1 MNSPSKSILTAAIV
15 LDVVLIL
22 VFAGIGRDAHHRD
35 QGVLGV
41 FVTAWPFLAGALI
54 GWLAGRVWRAPLRLW
69 SAGVSVWLGSL
80 IGGMILRALTG
91 QVVVLPF
98 IIVATLFL
106 ALVLLGWRA
115 IWLLA
120 VRVGSKRRAL

>member
-1 MNSPSKSILTAAIV
+1 MNSPSKPLLTTAIV
-15 LDVVLIL
+15 LDVLLIL
-22 VFAGIGRDAHHRD
+22 VFAGVGRDAHHRD

-41 FVTAWPFLAGALI
+41 FVTAWPFLAGAAI
-54 GWLAGRVWRAPLRLW
+54 GWLAGRTWRAPLRLW
-69 SAGVSVWLGSL
+69 PAGVSVWLGAL
-80 IGGMILRALTG
+80 IGGMLLRALTG

-115 IWLLA
+115 VWLLVA
-120 VRVGSKRRAL
+120 RRGSKRRAL

>member
-1 MNSPSKSILTAAIV
+1 MNSPSKPLLTAAIV
-15 LDVVLIL
+15 LDVLLIL

-35 QGVLGV
+35 QGVLGI
-41 FVTAWPFLAGALI
+41 FVTAWPFLAGAAI
-54 GWLAGRVWRAPLRLW
+54 GWLAGRVWRAPLSLW
-69 SAGVSVWLGSL
+69 PAGVSVWLGAL
-80 IGGMILRALTG
+80 VGGMVLRALTA

-115 IWLLA
+115 VWLLVA
-120 VRVGSKRRAL
+120 RRGSKRRAL

>member
-69 SAGVSVWLGSL
+69 SAGVSVWLGAL

>member
-1 MNSPSKSILTAAIV
+1 MNSPSKPLLTAAIV

-35 QGVLGV
+35 QGVLGI
-41 FVTAWPFLAGALI
+41 FVTAWPFLAGGAI

-69 SAGVSVWLGSL
+69 PSGVSVWLGAL
-80 IGGMILRALTG
+80 VGGMVLRALTG

-115 IWLLA
+115 VWLLVA
-120 VRVGSKRRAL
+120 RRGSKRRTL